1 METISFQSHS
11 ILVAEDNDDN
21 FEYIWHTLKNTGVN
35 ILRAKDGREA
45 VSIVKENPAIDLILM
60 DGMMPEMTGYEAA
73 IEIKQMRSDL
83 PIVILTA
90 FVDHSSIREAVMSG
104 CNDYLA
110 KPIGVEELKATLSKW
125 LVK

>member
-1 METISFQSHS
+1 METTTFDSHTL
-11 ILVAEDNDDN
+11 LVAEDNEDN
-21 FEYIWHTLKNTGVN
+21 YEYIRHTLKYTGVK
-35 ILRAKDGREA
+35 IIRAKDGKEA
-45 VSIVKENPAIDLILM
+45 VACVRENPAIGLILM

-73 IEIKQMRSDL
+73 AEIKKIRNDL

-110 KPIGVEELKATLSKW
+110 KPIGVEELQATLKKW
-125 LVK
+125 LVI

>member
-1 METISFQSHS
+1 METTSFKSYS
-11 ILVAEDNDDN
+11 VLVAEDNEDN
-21 FEYIWHTLKNTGVN
+21 FDYIWHTFKNMGVN

-45 VSIVKENPAIDLILM
+45 VTIVKENPAIDLILM

-73 IEIKQMRSDL
+73 IEIKKIRSDL

-110 KPIGVEELKATLSKW
+110 KPIGVEELKATLLKW

>member
-1 METISFQSHS
+1 METTSFKSHS
-11 ILVAEDNDDN
+11 VLVAEDNDDN
-21 FEYIWHTLKNTGVN
+21 FDYIWHTLKNTGTN
-35 ILRAKDGREA
+35 IIRAKDGREA
-45 VSIVKENPAIDLILM
+45 VAMVRENPAIELILM

-73 IEIKQMRSDL
+73 VEIKKMRSDL

-110 KPIGVEELKATLSKW
+110 KPIGVEELKAALSKW

>member
-1 METISFQSHS
+1 M
-11 ILVAEDNDDN
+11 V
-21 FEYIWHTLKNTGVN
+21 
-35 ILRAKDGREA
+35 R
-45 VSIVKENPAIDLILM
+45 ENPAIELILM

-73 IEIKQMRSDL
+73 VEIKKMRSDL

-110 KPIGVEELKATLSKW
+110 KPIGVEELKAALSKW